1 MGRPGVGA
9 HDSLSNQGKAVAGVA
24 NKGSSKGKLS
34 FCGNPVLASVQAMSG
49 EEVTSSQGGK
59 EEDVYEFKTSSKEAT
74 PTSPEPGARS
84 RKEQKSK
91 KERNRSRSRS
101 RDRSRDRRRKRER
114 RHRRYSTESSDSDS
128 SRERWRMRRKEK
140 EKKEEKVSEVERL
153 AEIERRKTAGD

>member
-9 HDSLSNQGKAVAGVA
+9 HDSLSNQGKAVAGGA

-74 PTSPEPGARS
+74 PTSSRGSASPGITGEGGS
-84 RKEQKSK
+84 G
-91 KERNRSRSRS
+91 
-101 RDRSRDRRRKRER
+101 DKRG
-114 RHRRYSTESSDSDS
+114 
-128 SRERWRMRRKEK
+128 
-140 EKKEEKVSEVERL
+140 KEEEAADDADGK
-153 AEIERRKTAGD
+153 